1 MHALRLALRSLRE
14 KILGGLGQPSYN
26 KVRATDEI
34 RLSRT
39 AMLDESNSGSRM
51 HDSML
56 ASRSR
61 RFRIAL
67 SGRESPKSSI
77 DDHGIN

>member
-1 MHALRLALRSLRE
+1 MHQNTAVCCTSPRP
-14 KILGGLGQPSYN
+14 I
-26 KVRATDEI
+26 KVRWSDEI

-67 SGRESPKSSI
+67 SGRKSPKSSI
-77 DDHGIN
+77 DDHDIN

>member
-1 MHALRLALRSLRE
+1 
-14 KILGGLGQPSYN
+14 
-26 KVRATDEI
+26 
-34 RLSRT
+34 
-39 AMLDESNSGSRM
+39 MLDESNSGSRM

-67 SGRESPKSSI
+67 SGRKNPKSSI
-77 DDHGIN
+77 DDHDIN